1 VLDHLDGDYVI
12 SVLTDHPTPVKL
24 RTHTSDPVPFAIYN
38 TALSKA
44 DKLKRFDDF
53 EAKKGSYGLVQ
64 GHRFMPLFLQKTQRS
79 EPFP

>member
-38 TALSKA
+38 AALSKA

-53 EAKKGSYGLVQ
+53 EAKNGSYGLVR
-64 GHRFMPLFLQKTQRS
+64 GHKFMSLVLQKT
-79 EPFP
+79 